1 MANIYEELSNAFETK
16 LRKLI
21 YDYLSLK
28 KENTVLKSEIERNN
42 TDLKLAHQEILAL
55 RKSQVD
61 LRIAQSL
68 GQTEEDRN
76 ESKQRLNQMV
86 QEIDK
91 CLALLDE

>member
-16 LRKLI
+16 LHKLI
-21 YDYLSLK
+21 SDYMSLK
-28 KENTVLKSEIERNN
+28 NENSVLKSEIERKQ
-42 TDLKLAHQEILAL
+42 TDLMLAHQEILTL
-55 RKSQVD
+55 RKSQED

-68 GQTEEDRN
+68 GQTDEDRN

>member
-21 YDYLSLK
+21 SDYLSLK

>member
-1 MANIYEELSNAFETK
+1 MANIYDGLSNAFETK

-21 YDYLSLK
+21 SDYMSLK
-28 KENTVLKSEIERNN
+28 NENSVLKSEIERKQS
-42 TDLKLAHQEILAL
+42 DLMLAHQEILAL
-55 RKSQVD
+55 RKSQED

-68 GQTEEDRN
+68 GQTEEERN

>member
-1 MANIYEELSNAFETK
+1 MANIYEGLSNAFETK

-21 YDYLSLK
+21 SDYMSLK
-28 KENTVLKSEIERNN
+28 NENSVLKSEIERKQS
-42 TDLKLAHQEILAL
+42 DLMLAHQEILAL
-55 RKSQVD
+55 RKSQED

-68 GQTEEDRN
+68 GQTEEERN